1 MFVVAM
7 SDNLRVRRIFE
18 DKMVQ
23 QLTLKGVD
31 AIASYSVFPNKLPD
45 KSKVN
50 EYLKE
55 AKLQTIFVAQIIDK
69 EDKTV
74 RYPGNFGSGLSF
86 NNYYD
91 STYGYIYDDGYSVSY
106 EYVNI
111 EFTVFDTK
119 SELPIWSASSESVDP
134 TDINKVTDE
143 LVKIVMSDMSQNL
156 LKNTIP
162 LTSSKSL

>member
-50 EYLKE
+50 AYLKE
-55 AKLQTIFVAQIIDK
+55 TKIQTIFVAQLINR
-69 EDKTV
+69 ENKTV
-74 RYPGNFGSGLSF
+74 RYPGSFSSGLLF

-91 STYGYIYDDGYSVSY
+91 TTYGYIYNEGYTVSY

-143 LVKIVMSDMSQNL
+143 LVKIIVSDMSHNL
-156 LKNTIP
+156 LKSNNP
-162 LTSSKSL
+162 LTNQKSL